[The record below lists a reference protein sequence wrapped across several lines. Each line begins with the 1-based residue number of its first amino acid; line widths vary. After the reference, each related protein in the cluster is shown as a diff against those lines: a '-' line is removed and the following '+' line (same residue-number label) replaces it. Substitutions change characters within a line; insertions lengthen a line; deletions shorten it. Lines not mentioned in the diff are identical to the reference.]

1 MINEYNKNNP
11 HPRIGGGAKQINRKL
26 VLTLSSLFLF
36 IVILPN
42 FVSAFLIS
50 DQGTNV
56 REVATGNLTALA
68 NLTISIYDNAT
79 GGNLIFEQNFSD
91 TIANGS
97 WNVMIDPDLEYGINY
112 YKDYQING
120 EDMDFDG
127 NERLGFQS
135 SVGKI
140 NNVSFIN
147 FSLIN
152 SCSEGS
158 SIRLIYEN
166 GSVLCEADD
175 SGSTETDLT
184 NYALKNQSETFI
196 GNITTTQTGFF
207 GWLGSLASRITKLFV
222 QDIDASGNVNVTGN
236 VTASYFKG
244 DGSLLTNLSAGTES
258 DPIFIAE
265 NSTLWTAINSKLTST
280 DQKYNETTLILSVN
294 TTSNIMSLDFY
305 NKSEVDNLIDG
316 VGNSSFNQSL
326 TDTLYASITWN
337 YNQTQPAI
345 DYVDTQGFITNG
357 IENNTAG
364 WILNFTNIFS
374 DDWSNVTITEA
385 QISDLGNYLTE
396 ESDPLFVAENA
407 SLWVEAKNKYNET
420 YATWAYNQTQPA
432 IAYADNIN
440 TTLSSRINGISGGN
454 ESFNQSLTDTLYA
467 GIEWDYNQTSPAN
480 AYTDSVNQ
488 SQSSWIENTFA
499 KIINIFTKSEI
510 QEQYYNKTDTYNKT
524 EVDELVPDVSDFYTK
539 SQVDTNLSYYLLLTD
554 QRFNET
560 SYIDNQLNDYYIKSE
575 VYNKTETDDLIP
587 NLSGY
592 YNKSEIDNNFSNYYT
607 KTQVDNNF
615 TLYLLLTD
623 QRFNETEL
631 INSLINSVNTT
642 VNIQALG
649 FYTSSEVDGLLEN
662 AGNSSFNQSLTDT
675 LYASIIWNYN
685 QTISANA
692 YTDSVVSANNVSWM
706 STYNATYNT
715 WAYNQTIPAQAYADA
730 QDVIFNDSIK
740 DYVDTQ
746 ISGVNEGNSSWNQ
759 SLADTLYAN
768 IQWGYNMTTPFT
780 DWLSTFAYDYNQTTP
795 AINWVQSQNYLTSVA
810 DNSTRIAYQNITNLP
825 TCGENEHLDFDGS
838 ILSCTAD
845 AIGSDSW
852 AGNYTNYYNK
862 TEVDTNLS
870 YYLLLTDER
879 YNETD
884 YIDNLIADY
893 YNKSYVYN
901 TTEIDALIPNL
912 NDYYTKAEVD
922 NNFTLYLLLTD
933 QRFNETALI
942 NNLISSVNET
952 ANIQALGFY
961 NQTEIDGLVTNLN
974 ETDLVLNVNSTLWS
988 YITTNEANWLS
999 TYNATYNIWAY
1010 NQTIPAQAYAD
1021 TQINAVNT
1029 TANIDSLGYLN
1040 KSGTNANQNINISP
1054 YNITT
1059 SDTGFFGWLGSLT
1072 SRITKLWVVD
1082 INATGNIETSE
1093 NITATYVKLGGGGY
1107 MYDNGTTLI
1116 LGRD

>member
-1 MINEYNKNNP
+1 
-11 HPRIGGGAKQINRKL
+11 
-26 VLTLSSLFLF
+26 
-36 IVILPN
+36 
-42 FVSAFLIS
+42 
-50 DQGTNV
+50 
-56 REVATGNLTALA
+56 
-68 NLTISIYDNAT
+68 
-79 GGNLIFEQNFSD
+79 
-91 TIANGS
+91 
-97 WNVMIDPDLEYGINY
+97 
-112 YKDYQING
+112 
-120 EDMDFDG
+120 
-127 NERLGFQS
+127 
-135 SVGKI
+135 
-140 NNVSFIN
+140 
-147 FSLIN
+147 
-152 SCSEGS
+152 
-158 SIRLIYEN
+158 
-166 GSVLCEADD
+166 
-175 SGSTETDLT
+175 
-184 NYALKNQSETFI
+184 
-196 GNITTTQTGFF
+196 
-207 GWLGSLASRITKLFV
+207 
-222 QDIDASGNVNVTGN
+222 
-236 VTASYFKG
+236 
-244 DGSLLTNLSAGTES
+244 
-258 DPIFIAE
+258 
-265 NSTLWTAINSKLTST
+265 
-280 DQKYNETTLILSVN
+280 
-294 TTSNIMSLDFY
+294 
-305 NKSEVDNLIDG
+305 
-316 VGNSSFNQSL
+316 
-326 TDTLYASITWN
+326 
-337 YNQTQPAI
+337 
-345 DYVDTQGFITNG
+345 
-357 IENNTAG
+357 
-364 WILNFTNIFS
+364 
-374 DDWSNVTITEA
+374 
-385 QISDLGNYLTE
+385 LTE

-432 IAYADNIN
+432 MDYADNIN
-440 TTLSSRINGISGGN
+440 TSLSSRIDGISGGN
-454 ESFNQSLTDTLYA
+454 ESFNQTLTDSLYA
-467 GIEWDYNQTSPAN
+467 GIEWGYNQTEGAN
-480 AYTDSVNQ
+480 SYTDSVNA
-488 SQSSWIENTFA
+488 SQSSWIESVFA
-499 KIINIFTKSEI
+499 KRADVFTKSEI
-510 QEQYYNKTDTYNKT
+510 QEQYYNKTDVYNKT
-524 EVDELVPDVSDFYTK
+524 EITDLVPDVSDFYTK

-560 SYIDNQLNDYYIKSE
+560 SYMDNQLND
-575 VYNKTETDDLIP
+575 
-587 NLSGY
+587 Y

-740 DYVDTQ
+740 DYVDIQ

-759 SLADTLYAN
+759 SLADTLYSG
-768 IQWGYNMTTPFT
+768 IEWGYNMTTPFT
-780 DWLSTFAYDYNQTTP
+780 DWLSTFAYDYNQTIP

-901 TTEIDALIPNL
+901 TTEVDTLIPNL
-912 NDYYTKAEVD
+912 NDYYTKAGVD

-933 QRFNETALI
+933 QRFNETPLI
-942 NNLISSVNET
+942 NNLISSVNAT

-999 TYNATYNIWAY
+999 TYNSTYNTWAY
-1010 NQTIPAQAYAD
+1010 NQTILANAYAD
-1021 TQINAVNT
+1021 AQDVVFNNSIKDYVDSQISGVGGDNSSWNESYADSLYSGVEWDYNQTVPANVYADSQIDLVNT
-1029 TANIDSLGYLN
+1029 TSNVDALGYLN
-1040 KSGTNANQNINISP
+1040 KSGTNANQDVNISP
-1054 YNITT
+1054 YNLQTGNLTLTQKITF
-1059 SDTGFFGWLGSLT
+1059 SLGEIIDNIADGWIGVIGSLQV
-1072 SRITKLWVVD
+1072 SGD
-1082 INATGNIETSE
+1082 ISVTGNITTTDTFCF
-1093 NITATYVKLGGGGY
+1093 TADCSAK
-1107 MYDNGTTLI
+1107 MYHNGSGI
-1116 LGRD
+1116 IISS